1 MDGLDAKKLEKVLE
15 DLRADIQNNK
25 IKKVGIIIDIDDDS
39 KEAKIKF
46 INDCIQSIF
55 PDSPLI
61 NNTNEFI
68 NLSFDGFNVS
78 LACYFTNING
88 QGELETLLKVIK
100 SRDSMYANCLESWKN
115 CLQKQGQ
122 EIKPKDFDKLW
133 VNMYIR
139 FDTCSKQDK
148 KQAGRKC
155 SMSGFDYVMKE
166 KADIWNF
173 DHPILDDLKQFFKMF
188 C

>member
-68 NLSFDGFNVS
+68 NLSFDGFNV
-78 LACYFTNING
+78 
-88 QGELETLLKVIK
+88 
-100 SRDSMYANCLESWKN
+100 
-115 CLQKQGQ
+115 
-122 EIKPKDFDKLW
+122 
-133 VNMYIR
+133 
-139 FDTCSKQDK
+139 
-148 KQAGRKC
+148 
-155 SMSGFDYVMKE
+155 
-166 KADIWNF
+166 
-173 DHPILDDLKQFFKMF
+173 
-188 C
+188 